1 MPGWTS
7 NEESIASFLER
18 SEMRR
23 RCCASG
29 SCRGIA
35 RLARNCISNTDL
47 TTDAQGCPSEKAR
60 GHFIALGLCPA
71 CYHVQRCFN
80 LTDNLTDMT
89 DSFVSSSPETQF
101 PCPFEDKD
109 VWPQYWKYPGKFQMR
124 MLNAQQSNQ
133 ICAYFQEAKLLQQQ
147 GHSRSKSYRFEMQSL
162 AQYFGKERSVFSK
175 VVTNS
180 IQYKELMS
188 AHLHSK

>member
-1 MPGWTS
+1 MPIGKGPRPLHC
-7 NEESIASFLER
+7 F
-18 SEMRR
+18 
-23 RCCASG
+23 G
-29 SCRGIA
+29 
-35 RLARNCISNTDL
+35 
-47 TTDAQGCPSEKAR
+47 P
-60 GHFIALGLCPA
+60 
-71 CYHVQRCFN
+71 CYHVRRRFN
-80 LTDNLTDMT
+80 LADMT

-109 VWPQYWKYPGKFQMR
+109 VWPQYWKCPGKFRKR

-188 AHLHSK
+188 RSSAQQVNSAAQQTNSTDLSPAIPIIADEAGDAEVDGKPLDGCGAELACSAEQATFSPRILFVR